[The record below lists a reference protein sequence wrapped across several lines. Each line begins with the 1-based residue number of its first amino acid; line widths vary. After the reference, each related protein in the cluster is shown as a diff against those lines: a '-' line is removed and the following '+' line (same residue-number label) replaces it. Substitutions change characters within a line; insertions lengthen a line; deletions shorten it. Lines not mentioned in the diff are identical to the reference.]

1 MSDRRIR
8 QQFGKAVR
16 EFGLIEDGDAILIG
30 LSGGKDSLLLTELL
44 ARQSRIFKPRFTVEA
59 AHVRMDNVEYE
70 TDLSLLRQFCDAQGV
85 RLHILTTAIP
95 QPSAG
100 RSMQQPCFRCSWQ
113 RRKML
118 FNLAQDLHCNKI
130 ALGHH
135 MDDIVHTTLLN
146 LFHEGRFGTMPARL
160 TLGKMPLTI
169 IRPLCMVSE
178 ADIQTYAEA
187 QNYPQQRKRCPYEK
201 ASQREEMKQLFQ
213 HIEEQNPEVR
223 HSVWHALTREG
234 KLVEP

>member
-16 EFGLIEDGDAILIG
+16 EFALIEDGDAILIG

-44 ARQSRIFKPRFTVEA
+44 ARQSKIFKPRFTVEA
-59 AHVRMDNVEYE
+59 AHVRMENVEYE
-70 TDLSLLRQFCDAQGV
+70 SDLSALRQFCDVLGV

-95 QPSAG
+95 QPTADHPAP
-100 RSMQQPCFRCSWQ
+100 QPCFRCSWQ

-118 FNLAQDLHCNKI
+118 FGLAQELHCNKI

-135 MDDIVHTTLLN
+135 MDDIIHTALLN
-146 LFHEGRFGTMPARL
+146 LFHEGRFGTMPVRL
-160 TLGKMPLTI
+160 KLGKMPLTI
-169 IRPLCMVSE
+169 IRPLCMMSE
-178 ADIQTYAEA
+178 ADIQAYAEER
-187 QNYPQQRKRCPYEK
+187 NYPRQRKRCPYEQE
-201 ASQREEMKQLFQ
+201 SQREEMKQLFQ
-213 HIEEQNPEVR
+213 HIEKQNPEVR
-223 HSVWHALTREG
+223 HSIWHALTRDG